1 MDWKILGDSIFVDID
16 TDEPYN
22 ISLWKVNNPKA
33 RDFRIWE
40 IGKSWEKSSIP
51 IQNSGTYA
59 LKIPEGE
66 GYTASLIEVIF
77 KGNQDSPITL
87 TTGTAVR
94 PDTYEYEPYVPKLIK
109 KLD

>member
-1 MDWKILGDSIFVDID
+1 MDWKIRGDSVFVDID

-22 ISLWKVNNPKA
+22 IYLWKANNPKA

-40 IGKSWEKSSIP
+40 IGKSWEKSRIP
-51 IQNSGTYA
+51 TKKSGTYA
-59 LKIPEGE
+59 LKIPQGE

-77 KGNQDSPITL
+77 NGNHGSPITL

-94 PDTYEYEPYVPKLIK
+94 PDTYKYQPYEPKLIK